1 MAESRRLAES
11 TRLEAF
17 SDGVFAIAL
26 TLLVLDLHA
35 PSGGTKS
42 FAEALA
48 DEWPVYVAYL
58 AAFLNIAAIWVHHHE
73 VFQRVRGVDVRL
85 LCLNLFLLLVA
96 SLFPWPAS
104 VISAAIRHG
113 THADLV
119 TACLLYAGVGLSVPL
134 AWIPLYRYLVASPQL
149 LNSPGDVTYMS
160 AGARRALVSIAGYP
174 LAGALALVEPMAAVF
189 VYALIPVF
197 FLVTLL
203 LPNAAR
209 GEQAAER

>member
-1 MAESRRLAES
+1 VAESEQRLAES

-35 PSGGTKS
+35 PTGEAKS
-42 FAEALA
+42 FSESLA
-48 DEWPVYVAYL
+48 DEWPVYLAYL
-58 AAFLNIAAIWVHHHE
+58 SAFLNIAAIWVHHHE
-73 VFQRVRGVDVRL
+73 VFARVRRVDVRL
-85 LCLNLFLLLVA
+85 LCLNLVLLLVA

-104 VISAAIRHG
+104 VISAAVRHG

-119 TACLLYAGVGLSVPL
+119 TACLLYAGVGLLVPV
-134 AWIPLYRYLVASPQL
+134 AWIPLYRYLEATPQL
-149 LNSPGDVTYMS
+149 LASPGDKAFMHDG
-160 AGARRALVSIAGYP
+160 AGRALVSLAGYP
-174 LAGALALVEPMAAVF
+174 LAGALALFAPIAAVA

-203 LPNAAR
+203 VPKPETA
-209 GEQAAER
+209 